1 VSQLESLSQ
10 IEEKLNNLSLTAKN
24 YIDNANTDE
33 ELDQLRVSLLGKK
46 GDLSIILKTMGQL
59 SAIDRPIVGQKAN
72 LIKINLQE
80 LITERKNKLNSE
92 ALDKKIKK
100 EKIDVTIPSI
110 GTPPGNKHHLISTQD
125 EIIDIFCGL
134 GYSVESGPEIET
146 DFYNFE
152 SLNIPCITVPL
163 SASTCAG
170 WTALS
175 NIYTKDGQFIK
186 DVALGSCPKI
196 LVFDHKFIQTAP
208 SRTLASGI
216 ADALA
221 KWYESSITSSKIDD
235 GLVQQ
240 AIQISRVLRDQL
252 LIDGGKAFNGQF
264 ENNPSWQNT
273 VEACG
278 LTAGLVGGIGGE
290 KCRTAAAH
298 AIHNAITQ
306 IITPNKFL
314 HGEIVGVGLLL
325 QLRLEEMKNNNK
337 LADQSIKQLLV
348 LMKQL
353 DLPTTISELG
363 INVFENKN
371 LEKIADFTCRD
382 KSEIHFLPFEISK
395 KDMIEVIASF
405 EQQKIK
411 I

>member
-1 VSQLESLSQ
+1 MQSISPETLFRGNYAWEESLPY
-10 IEEKLNNLSLTAKN
+10 IIKLTKTPLILGRGIHTKNLRNKIFTDLKN
-24 YIDNANTDE
+24 QNLNANSANLQFDCCYE
-33 ELDQLRVSLLGKK
+33 DISRVKK
-46 GDLSIILKTMGQL
+46 IILKNNHD
-59 SAIDRPIVGQKAN
+59 SVIAVGGGKV
-72 LIKINLQE
+72 
-80 LITERKNKLNSE
+80 
-92 ALDKKIKK
+92 LDCGKYIA
-100 EKIDVTIPSI
+100 D
-110 GTPPGNKHHLISTQD
+110 HLD
-125 EIIDIFCGL
+125 
-134 GYSVESGPEIET
+134 
-146 DFYNFE
+146 
-152 SLNIPCITVPL
+152 IPCITVPL

-175 NIYTKDGQFIK
+175 NIYTKEGKFIE
-186 DVALGSCPKI
+186 DFALRSCPKI
-196 LVFDHKFIQTAP
+196 LVYDYKFIQTAP

-221 KWYESSITSSKIDD
+221 KWYESSITSSTIDD

-252 LIDGGKAFNGQF
+252 LIDGEKAFKSQF

-278 LTAGLVGGIGGE
+278 LTAGLVGGLGGE

-306 IITPNKFL
+306 IIAPNKFL

-337 LADQSIKQLLV
+337 LADQSIKQLFV
-348 LMKQL
+348 LMKEL
-353 DLPTTISELG
+353 NLPTTIGQLG
-363 INVFENKN
+363 INVFDNNN

-382 KSEIHFLPFEISK
+382 KSEIHFLPFEINK
-395 KDMIEVIASF
+395 EDIIEVISNF

>member
-1 VSQLESLSQ
+1 MQSISPETIYRGYFAWEKSLPQ
-10 IEEKLNNLSLTAKN
+10 ITKLTKSPLILGRGIQTNNLRNNIFNDLKNQKLNVHS
-24 YIDNANTDE
+24 
-33 ELDQLRVSLLGKK
+33 
-46 GDLSIILKTMGQL
+46 
-59 SAIDRPIVGQKAN
+59 AN
-72 LIKINLQE
+72 LQFDCCYEDIS
-80 LITERKNKLNSE
+80 RVKNIISNNNNDCVIAAGGGKV
-92 ALDKKIKK
+92 LD
-100 EKIDVTIPSI
+100 
-110 GTPPGNKHHLISTQD
+110 
-125 EIIDIFCGL
+125 
-134 GYSVESGPEIET
+134 SGKYIA
-146 DFYNFE
+146 E
-152 SLNIPCITVPL
+152 SLNIPSITVPL

-221 KWYESSITSSKIDD
+221 KWYESSITSSKIED

-252 LIDGGKAFNGQF
+252 LIDGGKAFKGQF
-264 ENNPSWQNT
+264 ENNLSWQNT

-298 AIHNAITQ
+298 AFHNAITQ

-337 LADQSIKQLLV
+337 LADQSIKQLFV
-348 LMKQL
+348 LMKEL
-353 DLPTTISELG
+353 NLPTTIEQLG
-363 INVFENKN
+363 INVFENNN

-382 KSEIHFLPFEISK
+382 KSEIHFLPFEINK
-395 KDMIEVIASF
+395 QDIIEVISNF

-411 I
+411 T

>member
-1 VSQLESLSQ
+1 MQSISPESVYRGNDAWKKALPQITKLTKRPLILGRSLYTHKLRNKIFRDLKKQNLEVSAA
-10 IEEKLNNLSLTAKN
+10 NLQFDCCYEDISRIKN
-24 YIDNANTDE
+24 
-33 ELDQLRVSLLGKK
+33 
-46 GDLSIILKTMGQL
+46 IILENNHDAVIAAGGGK
-59 SAIDRPIVGQKAN
+59 V
-72 LIKINLQE
+72 
-80 LITERKNKLNSE
+80 
-92 ALDKKIKK
+92 LD
-100 EKIDVTIPSI
+100 
-110 GTPPGNKHHLISTQD
+110 
-125 EIIDIFCGL
+125 
-134 GYSVESGPEIET
+134 SGKYIA
-146 DFYNFE
+146 E

-175 NIYTKDGQFIK
+175 NIYTKNGQFIK
-186 DVALGSCPKI
+186 DVTLSSCPKI

-221 KWYESSITSSKIDD
+221 KWYESSITSSTMND

-252 LIDGGKAFNGQF
+252 LIDGKKASNGEF
-264 ENNPSWQNT
+264 DNNPSWQNT
-273 VEACG
+273 IEACG

-298 AIHNAITQ
+298 ALHNAITQ

-325 QLRLEEMKNNNK
+325 QLKLEGMKNNNK

-348 LMKQL
+348 LMKEL
-353 DLPTTISELG
+353 NLPTTIAQLG
-363 INVFENKN
+363 INVFENQN
-371 LEKIADFTCRD
+371 INKIADFTLREQ
-382 KSEIHFLPFEISK
+382 SEIHFLPFKINK
-395 KDMIEVIASF
+395 KDLIEVVENF
-405 EQQKIK
+405 EQQRIK
-411 I
+411 TQ

>member
-1 VSQLESLSQ
+1 MQSISPEIIFRGNDAWEKALPQITKLIKSPLILGRSIHTHNLRNKIFRDLKNQNLNVSSD
-10 IEEKLNNLSLTAKN
+10 NLQFDCCYEDISRVKN
-24 YIDNANTDE
+24 
-33 ELDQLRVSLLGKK
+33 
-46 GDLSIILKTMGQL
+46 IILKNNHDSVIAAGGGK
-59 SAIDRPIVGQKAN
+59 V
-72 LIKINLQE
+72 
-80 LITERKNKLNSE
+80 
-92 ALDKKIKK
+92 LD
-100 EKIDVTIPSI
+100 
-110 GTPPGNKHHLISTQD
+110 
-125 EIIDIFCGL
+125 
-134 GYSVESGPEIET
+134 SGKYIA
-146 DFYNFE
+146 DC
-152 SLNIPCITVPL
+152 LNIPCITVPL

-175 NIYTKDGQFIK
+175 NIYTKNGQFIK
-186 DVALGSCPKI
+186 DVALRSCPKI
-196 LVFDHKFIQTAP
+196 LVYDHKFIQTAP

-252 LIDGGKAFNGQF
+252 LIDGEKAFKGVFQ
-264 ENNPSWQNT
+264 NNPSWRNT
-273 VEACG
+273 IEACG

-325 QLRLEEMKNNNK
+325 QLRLEEIKNNNK
-337 LADQSIKQLLV
+337 LANQSIKQLLV
-348 LMKQL
+348 LMKEL
-353 DLPTTISELG
+353 NLPTNISQLG
-363 INVFENKN
+363 INVFENQN
-371 LEKIADFTCRD
+371 IDKIVDFTLRE
-382 KSEIHFLPFEISK
+382 KSEIHFLPFEIYK
-395 KDMIEVIASF
+395 QDLVEVIANF

>member
-1 VSQLESLSQ
+1 MQSISPETIFRGKDAWEKALPQIANLTKRPLILGRSLYTKEIKSKIFRDLKNLDLDVSLANLQFDCCYEDISTVKNV
-10 IEEKLNNLSLTAKN
+10 ILNNNNDSVIAAGGGKVLDSGK
-24 YIDNANTDE
+24 YIAE
-33 ELDQLRVSLLGKK
+33 
-46 GDLSIILKTMGQL
+46 
-59 SAIDRPIVGQKAN
+59 
-72 LIKINLQE
+72 
-80 LITERKNKLNSE
+80 
-92 ALDKKIKK
+92 
-100 EKIDVTIPSI
+100 
-110 GTPPGNKHHLISTQD
+110 
-125 EIIDIFCGL
+125 C
-134 GYSVESGPEIET
+134 
-146 DFYNFE
+146 
-152 SLNIPCITVPL
+152 LNIPCITVPL
-163 SASTCAG
+163 SAATCAG

-175 NIYTKDGQFIK
+175 NIYTKKGQFIK
-186 DVALGSCPKI
+186 DVALRSCPKV
-196 LVFDHKFIQTAP
+196 LVYDHKFIQTAP

-221 KWYESSITSSKIDD
+221 KWYESSITSSTIDD

-252 LIDGGKAFNGQF
+252 LIDGEKALKDPF
-264 ENNPSWQNT
+264 ENNSSWRNII
-273 VEACG
+273 EACG

-325 QLRLEEMKNNNK
+325 QLRLEEIKNNNK
-337 LADQSIKQLLV
+337 LAEQSIKQLLV
-348 LMKQL
+348 LMKEL
-353 DLPTTISELG
+353 NLPTTISELG

-371 LEKIADFTCRD
+371 LEKIADFTCRE

-395 KDMIEVIASF
+395 QDIIEVITNF
-405 EQQKIK
+405 EKQKIK

>member
-1 VSQLESLSQ
+1 MQSISPETIYRGNSAWEKSLPQ
-10 IEEKLNNLSLTAKN
+10 ITKLTKSPLILGRGIQTSNLRNNIFNDLKNQKLNVNS
-24 YIDNANTDE
+24 
-33 ELDQLRVSLLGKK
+33 
-46 GDLSIILKTMGQL
+46 
-59 SAIDRPIVGQKAN
+59 AN
-72 LIKINLQE
+72 LQFDCCYEDIS
-80 LITERKNKLNSE
+80 RVKNIISNNNNDCVIAAGGGKV
-92 ALDKKIKK
+92 LDSGKY
-100 EKIDVTIPSI
+100 
-110 GTPPGNKHHLISTQD
+110 ISD
-125 EIIDIFCGL
+125 
-134 GYSVESGPEIET
+134 
-146 DFYNFE
+146 

-186 DVALGSCPKI
+186 DVALRCCPKI

-221 KWYESSITSSKIDD
+221 KWYESSVTSSKIDD

-252 LIDGGKAFNGQF
+252 LIDGGKAFKGQF

-348 LMKQL
+348 LMQQL
-353 DLPTTISELG
+353 NLPTTIAQLG
-363 INVFENKN
+363 INVFENNN
-371 LEKIADFTCRD
+371 LEEIADFTCRD
-382 KSEIHFLPFEISK
+382 ISEIHFLPFEIHK
-395 KDMIEVIASF
+395 QDIAEVIVDF
-405 EQQKIK
+405 EKQKIK
-411 I
+411 N

>member
-1 VSQLESLSQ
+1 MQSISPESVFRGKDAWEKALPQITKLTKSPLILGRSLSTQ
-10 IEEKLNNLSLTAKN
+10 NLRKKIFKDLENQKLDVN
-24 YIDNANTDE
+24 NANLQFDCCYE
-33 ELDQLRVSLLGKK
+33 DISRVKN
-46 GDLSIILKTMGQL
+46 IILENNHDCVV
-59 SAIDRPIVGQKAN
+59 SAGGGKV
-72 LIKINLQE
+72 
-80 LITERKNKLNSE
+80 
-92 ALDKKIKK
+92 LD
-100 EKIDVTIPSI
+100 
-110 GTPPGNKHHLISTQD
+110 
-125 EIIDIFCGL
+125 
-134 GYSVESGPEIET
+134 SGKYIA
-146 DFYNFE
+146 D

-186 DVALGSCPKI
+186 DVALRSCPKI
-196 LVFDHKFIQTAP
+196 LVYDHKFIQTAP

-221 KWYESSITSSKIDD
+221 KWYESSITSSTIDD

-252 LIDGGKAFNGQF
+252 LIDGEKAFKGEIEDNL
-264 ENNPSWQNT
+264 SWQNT
-273 VEACG
+273 IEACG

-325 QLRLEEMKNNNK
+325 QLRLEEIKYNNK

-348 LMKQL
+348 LMEEL
-353 DLPTTISELG
+353 NLPTTIAQLG
-363 INVFENKN
+363 INVFENQN
-371 LEKIADFTCRD
+371 LDKIADFTCRD
-382 KSEIHFLPFEISK
+382 KSEIHFLPFEIHK
-395 KDMIEVIASF
+395 QDVVEVIANF
-405 EQQKIK
+405 EKQKIK

>member
-1 VSQLESLSQ
+1 MQSISPETIFRGNYAWEKSLPQ
-10 IEEKLNNLSLTAKN
+10 ITKLTERPLILGRGINTNYLRNKIFNDLKNQNLCVYS
-24 YIDNANTDE
+24 ANLQFDCCYE
-33 ELDQLRVSLLGKK
+33 DISRIKE
-46 GDLSIILKTMGQL
+46 IILKNN
-59 SAIDRPIVGQKAN
+59 IDSVVAAGGGKV
-72 LIKINLQE
+72 
-80 LITERKNKLNSE
+80 
-92 ALDKKIKK
+92 LD
-100 EKIDVTIPSI
+100 
-110 GTPPGNKHHLISTQD
+110 
-125 EIIDIFCGL
+125 
-134 GYSVESGPEIET
+134 SGKYIA
-146 DFYNFE
+146 DC
-152 SLNIPCITVPL
+152 LNIPCISVPL

-186 DVALGSCPKI
+186 DVALRSCPKI
-196 LVFDHKFIQTAP
+196 LVYDHKFIQTAP

-221 KWYESSITSSKIDD
+221 KWYESSITSSTIED

-252 LIDGGKAFNGQF
+252 LIDGRKAFNREF
-264 ENNPSWQNT
+264 ENPSWGNT
-273 VEACG
+273 IEACG

-325 QLRLEEMKNNNK
+325 QLRIEEMKNNNK
-337 LADQSIKQLLV
+337 LADQSIKQLFV
-348 LMKQL
+348 LMKEL
-353 DLPTTISELG
+353 NLPTTIGQLG
-363 INVFENKN
+363 INVFENNN

-382 KSEIHFLPFEISK
+382 KSEIHFLPFEINK
-395 KDMIEVIASF
+395 RDMIEVISNF

>member
-1 VSQLESLSQ
+1 MQSISPETIYRGNSAWEESLPQ
-10 IEEKLNNLSLTAKN
+10 ITNLTKSPLVLGRGLQTNSLRNKIFVDLKNQNLNVNSAKLQFDCCYEDISRVKN
-24 YIDNANTDE
+24 
-33 ELDQLRVSLLGKK
+33 
-46 GDLSIILKTMGQL
+46 IILK
-59 SAIDRPIVGQKAN
+59 N
-72 LIKINLQE
+72 
-80 LITERKNKLNSE
+80 KNDSVIAAGGGKV
-92 ALDKKIKK
+92 LD
-100 EKIDVTIPSI
+100 
-110 GTPPGNKHHLISTQD
+110 
-125 EIIDIFCGL
+125 
-134 GYSVESGPEIET
+134 SGKYIA
-146 DFYNFE
+146 DC
-152 SLNIPCITVPL
+152 LNIPCITVPL

-175 NIYTKDGQFIK
+175 NIYTKSGQFIK
-186 DVALGSCPKI
+186 DFALGSCPKI
-196 LVFDHKFIQTAP
+196 LVYDHKFIQTAP
-208 SRTLASGI
+208 KRTLASGV

-221 KWYESSITSSKIDD
+221 KWYESSITSTTIDD

-252 LIDGGKAFNGQF
+252 LINGEKAFKDEF

-273 VEACG
+273 IEACG

-348 LMKQL
+348 LMKEL
-353 DLPTTISELG
+353 NLPTTIGQLG
-363 INVFENKN
+363 INVFENNN
-371 LEKIADFTCRD
+371 LEKIADFTCRER
-382 KSEIHFLPFEISK
+382 SEIHFLPFEINK
-395 KDMIEVIASF
+395 RDIVEVIANF

>member
-1 VSQLESLSQ
+1 MQSISPEIIFRGNYAWQKSLPQITKLTKRPLILGRGIHTNNLRNRIFNDLKNQNLNVNIANLEFDCCYEDISRVKN
-10 IEEKLNNLSLTAKN
+10 IILNNNNDSLIAAGGGKVLDSGK
-24 YIDNANTDE
+24 YIA
-33 ELDQLRVSLLGKK
+33 
-46 GDLSIILKTMGQL
+46 
-59 SAIDRPIVGQKAN
+59 
-72 LIKINLQE
+72 
-80 LITERKNKLNSE
+80 
-92 ALDKKIKK
+92 
-100 EKIDVTIPSI
+100 
-110 GTPPGNKHHLISTQD
+110 
-125 EIIDIFCGL
+125 
-134 GYSVESGPEIET
+134 
-146 DFYNFE
+146 DF
-152 SLNIPCITVPL
+152 LNIPCITVPL

-186 DVALGSCPKI
+186 DVPLGSCPKI
-196 LVFDHKFIQTAP
+196 LVYDHKFIQTAP

-221 KWYESSITSSKIDD
+221 KWYESSITSSTIDD

-252 LIDGGKAFNGQF
+252 LIDGEKAFTGQF
-264 ENNPSWQNT
+264 ENNPSWRNT

-337 LADQSIKQLLV
+337 LADQLIKQLLV

-353 DLPTTISELG
+353 NLPTTIAQLG
-363 INVFENKN
+363 INVFENNN

-382 KSEIHFLPFEISK
+382 KSEIHFLPFEVHK
-395 KDMIEVIASF
+395 KDIAEVIANF

>member
-1 VSQLESLSQ
+1 MQSISPETIFRGNSAWQKSLPQ
-10 IEEKLNNLSLTAKN
+10 IIKLTKRPLILGRGITTNKLRNKIFNDLKNKDLNVNFANLKFDCC
-24 YIDNANTDE
+24 YEDI
-33 ELDQLRVSLLGKK
+33 LRVK
-46 GDLSIILKTMGQL
+46 DIILKNNNDSVIAAGGGK
-59 SAIDRPIVGQKAN
+59 V
-72 LIKINLQE
+72 
-80 LITERKNKLNSE
+80 
-92 ALDKKIKK
+92 LD
-100 EKIDVTIPSI
+100 
-110 GTPPGNKHHLISTQD
+110 
-125 EIIDIFCGL
+125 
-134 GYSVESGPEIET
+134 SGKYIA
-146 DFYNFE
+146 D
-152 SLNIPCITVPL
+152 SLNIHCITVPL

-175 NIYTKDGQFIK
+175 NIYTKDGKFIK
-186 DVALGSCPKI
+186 DVALESCPKI
-196 LVFDHKFIQTAP
+196 LVYDHKFIQTAP
-208 SRTLASGI
+208 SRTLASGV

-221 KWYESSITSSKIDD
+221 KWYESSITSSTIDD

-252 LIDGGKAFNGQF
+252 LIDGEKAFKGQF
-264 ENNPSWQNT
+264 ENNPSWRNT

-306 IITPNKFL
+306 IIAPNKFL

-337 LADQSIKQLLV
+337 LADQSIKQLLL
-348 LMKQL
+348 LMKEL
-353 DLPTTISELG
+353 NLPTTIAQLG
-363 INVFENKN
+363 INVFENDN

-382 KSEIHFLPFEISK
+382 KSEIHFLPFEIHK
-395 KDMIEVIASF
+395 RDIKEVIANF

>member
-1 VSQLESLSQ
+1 MQSISPETIFRGNYAWQKSLPQ
-10 IEEKLNNLSLTAKN
+10 ITKLTKSPLILGRGIHTNNLRNRIFNDLKN
-24 YIDNANTDE
+24 QNLNVTSANLEFDCCYE
-33 ELDQLRVSLLGKK
+33 DISRVKN
-46 GDLSIILKTMGQL
+46 IILKNNND
-59 SAIDRPIVGQKAN
+59 S
-72 LIKINLQE
+72 LIAAGGGKV
-80 LITERKNKLNSE
+80 
-92 ALDKKIKK
+92 LD
-100 EKIDVTIPSI
+100 
-110 GTPPGNKHHLISTQD
+110 
-125 EIIDIFCGL
+125 
-134 GYSVESGPEIET
+134 SGKYIAEC
-146 DFYNFE
+146 
-152 SLNIPCITVPL
+152 LNIPCITVPL

-186 DVALGSCPKI
+186 DVPLGSCPKI
-196 LVFDHKFIQTAP
+196 LVYDHKFIQTAP

-221 KWYESSITSSKIDD
+221 KWYESSITSSRIDD

-252 LIDGGKAFNGQF
+252 LIDGEKAFTGQF
-264 ENNPSWQNT
+264 ENNPSWRNT

-298 AIHNAITQ
+298 AFHNAITQ

-325 QLRLEEMKNNNK
+325 QLRLEEIKNNNK

-353 DLPTTISELG
+353 NLPTTIAQLG
-363 INVFENKN
+363 INVFENTN

-382 KSEIHFLPFEISK
+382 NSEIHFLPSEIQK
-395 KDMIEVIASF
+395 QDIAEVTANF

>member
-1 VSQLESLSQ
+1 MQSLSPETIFRGNYAWQKSLPQ
-10 IEEKLNNLSLTAKN
+10 ITKLTKSPLILGRGIQTNNLRNIICSDLENQKLNVNSANLQFDCCYEDISRVKN
-24 YIDNANTDE
+24 
-33 ELDQLRVSLLGKK
+33 
-46 GDLSIILKTMGQL
+46 IILK
-59 SAIDRPIVGQKAN
+59 N
-72 LIKINLQE
+72 
-80 LITERKNKLNSE
+80 KNDSVIAAGGGKV
-92 ALDKKIKK
+92 LD
-100 EKIDVTIPSI
+100 
-110 GTPPGNKHHLISTQD
+110 
-125 EIIDIFCGL
+125 
-134 GYSVESGPEIET
+134 SGKYIAA
-146 DFYNFE
+146 
-152 SLNIPCITVPL
+152 SLDIPCITVPF

-196 LVFDHKFIQTAP
+196 LVYDHKFIQTAP

-221 KWYESSITSSKIDD
+221 KWYESSITSSTIDD

-252 LIDGGKAFNGQF
+252 LIDGEKAFMGQF
-264 ENNPSWQNT
+264 ENNPSWRNT
-273 VEACG
+273 IEACG

-337 LADQSIKQLLV
+337 LADQSIKQLLA

-371 LEKIADFTCRD
+371 LETIADFTCRD
-382 KSEIHFLPFEISK
+382 KSEIHFLPFEICTQ
-395 KDMIEVIASF
+395 DIIEVISNF